1 MKTVMASKYVVRGY
15 NDHAIN
21 NIPKGWII
29 SSRDQRKPETL
40 VVDSFKYVSDGV
52 VVFYETDG
60 TVKERIIA
68 YAQ

>member
-1 MKTVMASKYVVRGY
+1 MKTVMASKYVVQGY

-29 SSRDQRKPETL
+29 SSRDQRRPETL

-60 TVKERIIA
+60 TVKERVLS